1 MIHLEN
7 IFGYLGQHAFFDYLR
22 GTFMNWK
29 SSLLIG
35 MITLLLVACSS
46 LKGSNLDNSKSTASG
61 SMVAPE
67 SNTITE
73 NTTAFDEFKKRSI
86 YFDFDSA
93 IIRTADQLIV
103 SDYANYLKSQPQIKT
118 RLQGNTDLRGSRE
131 YNLALGQRRAESVK
145 QALILLGINPDQLE
159 AVSFGMEQL
168 RALGNTEAD
177 HAQNRRVDIAY

>member
-1 MIHLEN
+1 
-7 IFGYLGQHAFFDYLR
+7 
-22 GTFMNWK
+22 MNWK

-35 MITLLLVACSS
+35 MIALFLVACSS
-46 LKGSNLDNSKSTASG
+46 LKESNLDNSKSATSEPVVTLENNTPTG
-61 SMVAPE
+61 S
-67 SNTITE
+67 
-73 NTTAFDEFKKRSI
+73 TTAPDEFTKRSI

-103 SDYANYLKSQPQIKT
+103 SDYANYLKSQPQIKAK
-118 RLQGNTDLRGSRE
+118 LQGNTDLRGSRE

-145 QALILLGINPDQLE
+145 QALILLGMNPDQLE

>member
-1 MIHLEN
+1 
-7 IFGYLGQHAFFDYLR
+7 
-22 GTFMNWK
+22 MNWK

-35 MITLLLVACSS
+35 MVALFLVACSS
-46 LKGSNLDNSKSTASG
+46 LKGGSNPLSSESAASKPVVVLESKSTTQED
-61 SMVAPE
+61 VAH
-67 SNTITE
+67 
-73 NTTAFDEFKKRSI
+73 DEFTKRSI

-103 SDYANYLKSQPQIKT
+103 SNYANYLKSQPQIKAK
-118 RLQGNTDLRGSRE
+118 LQGNTDSRGSRE
-131 YNLALGQRRAESVK
+131 YNLALGQHRAESVK
-145 QALILLGINPDQLE
+145 QALILLGIDSAQLE